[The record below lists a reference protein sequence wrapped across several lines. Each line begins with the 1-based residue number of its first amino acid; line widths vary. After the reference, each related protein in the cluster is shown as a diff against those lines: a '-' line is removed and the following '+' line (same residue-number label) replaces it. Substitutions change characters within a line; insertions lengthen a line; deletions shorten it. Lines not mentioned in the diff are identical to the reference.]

1 MTEHAD
7 LALVNGSIYTV
18 NAARDWAQAVAI
30 RSGRIAAVGLDR
42 QVRELIGPGTEV
54 IDLKGRMVLPG
65 FQDTHLHPIGGG
77 MELLRCDLRAGRSE
91 EEYISI
97 VGDYAAS
104 HPGGGWILGG
114 GWTRAAFGPD
124 GPSRASLDRVAP
136 GRPVL
141 LFDADHRGSVA
152 WANSRALDLGGVD
165 AGTPDPSHGHIDRD
179 RSARPTGVL
188 EDRAIDLLLR
198 AVPDP
203 TAADLTDGLHS
214 AERFLHALGITA
226 WHDAGMGAWF
236 NGMSVD
242 EIGHDV
248 YDTYRSAAERGDLT
262 MRISGAFWWERRS
275 DLSQIDDFLR
285 RKVKVGRFRAD
296 TVKLLQDGG
305 CQARTAAM
313 RTPYLDRDGQ
323 RTQNTGISWIDPAEL
338 KRIAVRLDAE
348 GFQLHIHANGDRGIF
363 EALNAIAAARSAN
376 GPSNLRHVL
385 AHVQVLHP
393 SDLPRFTELG
403 ACASMQPLWSHY
415 ERKMIEP
422 VLANLGDERG
432 GWQYRIGS
440 LIRSGATVGFASDWS
455 WTSADPLWGIRVA
468 TTRQAPRDYEPDNV
482 KGHDETF
489 LPDERI
495 SLPEAIAAYTIGA
508 AVINHLD
515 HETGS
520 VQAGKLADLVVIDRN
535 LFAHPVDEIDQARV
549 LLTLSE
555 GVAVHQAK
563 DL

>member
-1 MTEHAD
+1 MTEQAD
-7 LALVNGSIYTV
+7 LALVNGNVYTV

-30 RSGRIAAVGLDR
+30 RAGRIAAVGLDR
-42 QVRELIGPGTEV
+42 QVRELIGPSTEV
-54 IDLKGRMVLPG
+54 VDLKGRMVLPG
-65 FQDTHLHPIGGG
+65 FQDSHMHPVGGG
-77 MELLRCDLRAGRSE
+77 MELLRCDLQAGQSE
-91 EEYISI
+91 DEYITILS
-97 VGDYAAS
+97 DYARS

-114 GWTRAAFGPD
+114 GWTRGAFGPE
-124 GPSRASLDRVAP
+124 GPNCASLDRAAP
-136 GRPVL
+136 DRPVL

-152 WANSRALDLGGVD
+152 WANSRALDLGRVD
-165 AGTPDPSHGHIDRD
+165 SRTPDPSHGHIDRD
-179 RSARPTGVL
+179 PSGTATGVL
-188 EDRAIDLLLR
+188 EDRAIDVLLR

-203 TAADLTDGLHS
+203 TAADLTDGLRS
-214 AERFLHALGITA
+214 AEQFLHALGITA

-236 NGMSVD
+236 NGMSVY

-275 DLSQIDDFLR
+275 DENQIEDFLR
-285 RKVKVGRFRAD
+285 RKVNVGRFRAT
-296 TVKLLQDGG
+296 TVKILQDGG
-305 CQARTAAM
+305 CEARTAAM
-313 RTPYLDRDGQ
+313 RTPYLDRDGRQ
-323 RTQNTGISWIDPAEL
+323 TENTGISWIDSAEL
-338 KRIAVRLDAE
+338 KHIAARLDAE

-363 EALNAIAAARSAN
+363 EALNAIEAARAQN
-376 GPSNLRHVL
+376 GPSDQRHLL

-393 SDLPRFTELG
+393 SDLPRFRELG
-403 ACASMQPLWSHY
+403 VSASMQPLWSHY

-422 VLANLGDERG
+422 VLQNLGGERG

-440 LIRSGATVGFASDWS
+440 LIRSGATVGFGTDWP

-468 TTRQAPRDYEPDNV
+468 TTRRAPRDYEPENV

-495 SLPEAIAAYTIGA
+495 SLPEAIASYTIGA

-515 HETGS
+515 AETGS
-520 VQAGKLADLVVIDRN
+520 VEVGKLADLVVVDRN
-535 LFAHPVDEIDQARV
+535 LFAHPLEEVDQARV

-555 GVAVHQAK
+555 GQAVYESK